1 MGVGMAFAEI
11 NVSAGEDFMRTHG
24 ILPCIFRVL
33 LTAAL
38 GVGLGLSIWQLMGSF
53 SWNRDTASIAN
64 LIGSLLPLLAL
75 AWAGSIIA
83 FCALARGAS
92 TRSLGVK
99 WLVTTLTL
107 WVCTTLIVVGVLHS
121 YGTAFPYGTRVPTVM
136 DIINLVSGAAYLASA
151 LSLGFIIAPLLILR
165 ALLSAS
171 SKIWQ

>member
-1 MGVGMAFAEI
+1 MGF
-11 NVSAGEDFMRTHG
+11 
-24 ILPCIFRVL
+24 
-33 LTAAL
+33 
-38 GVGLGLSIWQLMGSF
+38 F
-53 SWNRDTASIAN
+53 SWNRDTAWIAD

-83 FCALARGAS
+83 FCALLRGAS
-92 TRSLGVK
+92 TRPLGIK

-107 WVCTTLIVVGVLHS
+107 WVCTTLIVVGVFYS

-151 LSLGFIIAPLLILR
+151 LSFGFIIAPLLILR

-171 SKIWQ
+171 SKILQ